1 MKFYLLKDNGM
12 NQVVIEKNGL
22 CKCSN
27 CAPDGLFDGVVDI
40 YDDDITNIVLKLKDY
55 INNTAMNDY
64 NDIWWDEYNF
74 SEIEKAADDGE
85 AELIYITEVE

>member
-1 MKFYLLKDNGM
+1 MKVYLLKDNGM
-12 NQVVIEKNGL
+12 NQIVIEENGL

-40 YDDDITNIVLKLKDY
+40 YDDDITNVVLKLRDY
-55 INNTAMNDY
+55 INNTAINDY

-74 SEIEKAADDGE
+74 SEIEKATDDGE
-85 AELIYITEVE
+85 AELIYVTEVK